1 MKHYGRIVMAALAMY
16 ALVCAVLLLV
26 GGAQMLSAGQG
37 EGLLLGLALM
47 LPFALGGLWYWRYGQ
62 RHSASFVS
70 VTTGLLVIICA
81 GLGSYVAGFLA
92 SFAVHG
98 VEAQANDVARLA
110 WPAQPIMAC
119 AELPVVSSLLPYV
132 PIVVLLAYC
141 GIAARDAMR
150 YRQRSHTK
158 KSGSQDN
165 LQAKKVEPVKGR
177 M

>member
-26 GGAQMLSAGQG
+26 GGVQMLSASQG

-70 VTTGLLVIICA
+70 VTTGLLVVILA
-81 GLGSYVAGFLA
+81 GLGSYVAGFLV

-98 VEAQANDVARLA
+98 VEVQANDVARLA
-110 WPAQPIMAC
+110 WPAQPIIAC
-119 AELPVVSSLLPYV
+119 AELPVVSSLLPCA
-132 PIVVLLAYC
+132 PIVALLTYC
-141 GIAARDAMR
+141 GIAARDGMR

-165 LQAKKVEPVKGR
+165 LQPKKMESVEGR
-177 M
+177 I

>member
-1 MKHYGRIVMAALAMY
+1 MRRYARVVIAALVMY
-16 ALVCAVLLLV
+16 ALVCVVLLLV
-26 GGAQMLSAGQG
+26 GGILMLSASHG

-70 VTTGLLVIICA
+70 VTTGLLVVILA
-81 GLGSYVAGFLA
+81 GFGSYVVGFLV

-110 WPAQPIMAC
+110 WPAQPIMAF

-132 PIVVLLAYC
+132 PIAALLAYC
-141 GIAARDAMR
+141 GIAARDGMR

-165 LQAKKVEPVKGR
+165 LQPKKMESVEGR
-177 M
+177 I

>member
-26 GGAQMLSAGQG
+26 GGAQMLSASHG
-37 EGLLLGLALM
+37 EGLLLGLALV
-47 LPFALGGLWYWRYGQ
+47 LSYVLGGLWYWRYGR
-62 RHSASFVS
+62 RHGASFVG

-81 GLGSYVAGFLA
+81 GLGSYVAGFLV

-110 WPAQPIMAC
+110 WPAQPIMAF
-119 AELPVVSSLLPYV
+119 AELPAVSSLLPYM
-132 PIVVLLAYC
+132 PIVVLLFYC

-150 YRQRSHTK
+150 YIQKHHIKTPDSHN
-158 KSGSQDN
+158 N
-165 LQAKKVEPVKGR
+165 LQAKKV
-177 M
+177 

>member
-1 MKHYGRIVMAALAMY
+1 MKHYARVVIAALIMY
-16 ALVCAVLLLV
+16 ALVCVVLLLV

-70 VTTGLLVIICA
+70 VTTGLLVVILA
-81 GLGSYVAGFLA
+81 GLGSYVADFLV

-110 WPAQPIMAC
+110 WPAQPIMAFV
-119 AELPVVSSLLPYV
+119 ELPTVSILLPYV

-150 YRQRSHTK
+150 YIQKHRTKTPDSHN
-158 KSGSQDN
+158 N
-165 LQAKKVEPVKGR
+165 LQAKKV
-177 M
+177 

>member
-26 GGAQMLSAGQG
+26 GGAQMLSTSRG
-37 EGLLLGLALM
+37 EGLLFGLALM
-47 LPFALGGLWYWRYGQ
+47 LPFALGGPWYWRYG
-62 RHSASFVS
+62 RRRGASFVG

-81 GLGSYVAGFLA
+81 GLGSYVGGFLT

-98 VEAQANDVARLA
+98 VEAQANDIARLA

-150 YRQRSHTK
+150 YIQKHHAKTPDSHN
-158 KSGSQDN
+158 N
-165 LQAKKVEPVKGR
+165 LQAKKV
-177 M
+177 

>member
-26 GGAQMLSAGQG
+26 GGVQMLSVSHS
-37 EGLLLGLALM
+37 EGLLLGLTLI
-47 LPFALGGLWYWRYGQ
+47 LPFALGGLWYWRYGR
-62 RHSASFVS
+62 RHGASFVG
-70 VTTGLLVIICA
+70 VTTGLLVVILA

-98 VEAQANDVARLA
+98 VEAQASDVARLA
-110 WPAQPIMAC
+110 WPAQPIMTC

-141 GIAARDAMR
+141 GIAARDGIR

-158 KSGSQDN
+158 KPGSQNN
-165 LQAKKVEPVKGR
+165 LQAKKV
-177 M
+177 

>member
-1 MKHYGRIVMAALAMY
+1 MKHYGRIVVAALAMY

-26 GGAQMLSAGQG
+26 GGAQMLSTSRG
-37 EGLLLGLALM
+37 EGLLFGLALM
-47 LPFALGGLWYWRYGQ
+47 LPFALGGLWYWRYGR
-62 RHSASFVS
+62 RHGASFVG

-110 WPAQPIMAC
+110 WPAQPIMAF

-165 LQAKKVEPVKGR
+165 LQAKKVESVEGR
-177 M
+177 I

>member
-1 MKHYGRIVMAALAMY
+1 MKHYGRIVVAALAMY

-26 GGAQMLSAGQG
+26 GGAQMLSASRG

-70 VTTGLLVIICA
+70 VTTGLLVVILA
-81 GLGSYVAGFLA
+81 GLGSYIAGFLA

-98 VEAQANDVARLA
+98 VEAQASDIARLA

-132 PIVVLLAYC
+132 PIVILLAYC
-141 GIAARDAMR
+141 GVAARDTVR
-150 YRQRSHTK
+150 YKQKHRTK
-158 KSGSQDN
+158 TPDGHNN
-165 LQAKKVEPVKGR
+165 LQAKKVESVEGR
-177 M
+177 I

>member
-1 MKHYGRIVMAALAMY
+1 MKHYARVVIAALIMY
-16 ALVCAVLLLV
+16 ALVCVVLLLV
-26 GGAQMLSAGQG
+26 GGILMLSASRG
-37 EGLLLGLALM
+37 EGLLFGLALM

-70 VTTGLLVIICA
+70 VTTGLLVVILA

-110 WPAQPIMAC
+110 WPAQPIMAF
-119 AELPVVSSLLPYV
+119 AELPAVSSLLPYV
-132 PIVVLLAYC
+132 PIVILLAYC

-150 YRQRSHTK
+150 YIQKHHAKTPDSHN
-158 KSGSQDN
+158 N
-165 LQAKKVEPVKGR
+165 LQAKKV
-177 M
+177 

>member
-1 MKHYGRIVMAALAMY
+1 MKRYTRVVIAALVMY
-16 ALVCAVLLLV
+16 ALVCVVLLLV
-26 GGAQMLSAGQG
+26 GGILMLSASRG
-37 EGLLLGLALM
+37 EGLLFGLALM

-70 VTTGLLVIICA
+70 ATTGLLVVILA

-110 WPAQPIMAC
+110 WPAQPIIAC

-132 PIVVLLAYC
+132 PIAALLTYC
-141 GIAARDAMR
+141 GVAACDTMR
-150 YRQRSHTK
+150 YIQKHRTKTPDSHN
-158 KSGSQDN
+158 N
-165 LQAKKVEPVKGR
+165 LQAKKV
-177 M
+177 

>member
-1 MKHYGRIVMAALAMY
+1 MRRYGRVVIAALVMY
-16 ALVCAVLLLV
+16 ALVCVVLLLV
-26 GGAQMLSAGQG
+26 GGVIMLSASRG

-47 LPFALGGLWYWRYGQ
+47 LPFTLGGLWYWRYGQ
-62 RHSASFVS
+62 RHSAGFVS
-70 VTTGLLVIICA
+70 VTTGLLVVILA
-81 GLGSYVAGFLA
+81 GLGSYVVGFLV

-119 AELPVVSSLLPYV
+119 AELPAVSSILPYV

-150 YRQRSHTK
+150 YIQKHHAKTPD
-158 KSGSQDN
+158 GHNN
-165 LQAKKVEPVKGR
+165 LQAKKV
-177 M
+177 

>member
-26 GGAQMLSAGQG
+26 GGAQMLSASQG
-37 EGLLLGLALM
+37 EGLLLGLALV
-47 LPFALGGLWYWRYGQ
+47 LPYVLGGLWYWRYGR
-62 RHSASFVS
+62 RHGTSFVG
-70 VTTGLLVIICA
+70 VTAGLLVIICA

-132 PIVVLLAYC
+132 PIVILLAYC
-141 GIAARDAMR
+141 GIAAHDTMR
-150 YRQRSHTK
+150 YIQKHRTKTPDSHN
-158 KSGSQDN
+158 N
-165 LQAKKVEPVKGR
+165 LQVKKVESVEGR
-177 M
+177 I

>member
-1 MKHYGRIVMAALAMY
+1 MKHYARVVIAALIMY
-16 ALVCAVLLLV
+16 ALVCVVLLLV

-47 LPFALGGLWYWRYGQ
+47 LPSALGGLWYWRYGQ

-70 VTTGLLVIICA
+70 VTTGLLVVILT

-98 VEAQANDVARLA
+98 VEAQASDVARLA

-132 PIVVLLAYC
+132 PIAVLLFYC

-150 YRQRSHTK
+150 YRQKHHIKTPDSHN
-158 KSGSQDN
+158 N
-165 LQAKKVEPVKGR
+165 LQAKKV
-177 M
+177 

>member
-16 ALVCAVLLLV
+16 TLVCAVLLLV
-26 GGAQMLSAGQG
+26 GGVQMLSASHS

-70 VTTGLLVIICA
+70 ATTGLLVVILA

-98 VEAQANDVARLA
+98 VEAQASDVARLA
-110 WPAQPIMAC
+110 WPAQPIMAF
-119 AELPVVSSLLPYV
+119 AELPAVSSLLPYV
-132 PIVVLLAYC
+132 PIVVLLAYYS
-141 GIAARDAMR
+141 IAARDGMR

-158 KSGSQDN
+158 KPDSQDN
-165 LQAKKVEPVKGR
+165 LQAKKVEPVEGR

>member
-26 GGAQMLSAGQG
+26 GGAQMLSASHG
-37 EGLLLGLALM
+37 EGLLLGLALV
-47 LPFALGGLWYWRYGQ
+47 LSYVLGGLWYWRYGR
-62 RHSASFVS
+62 RHGASFVG

-110 WPAQPIMAC
+110 WPAQPIMAF
-119 AELPVVSSLLPYV
+119 AELPAVSSLLPYV

-150 YRQRSHTK
+150 YIQKHRAKTTDSHN
-158 KSGSQDN
+158 N
-165 LQAKKVEPVKGR
+165 LQAKKVEPVEGR
-177 M
+177 I

>member
-26 GGAQMLSAGQG
+26 GGAQMLSTSRG
-37 EGLLLGLALM
+37 EGLLFGLALM
-47 LPFALGGLWYWRYGQ
+47 LPFALGGPWYWRYG
-62 RHSASFVS
+62 RRRGASFVG

-110 WPAQPIMAC
+110 WPAQPIMAF

-132 PIVVLLAYC
+132 PIAALLTYC
-141 GIAARDAMR
+141 GVAACDTMR
-150 YRQRSHTK
+150 YIQKHRTKTPDSHN
-158 KSGSQDN
+158 N
-165 LQAKKVEPVKGR
+165 LQAKKV
-177 M
+177 

>member
-26 GGAQMLSAGQG
+26 GGILMLSASRG
-37 EGLLLGLALM
+37 EGLLFGLALM

-62 RHSASFVS
+62 RYSASFVS
-70 VTTGLLVIICA
+70 VTTGLLVVILA
-81 GLGSYVAGFLA
+81 GLGSYVAGFLV

-98 VEAQANDVARLA
+98 VEAQASDVARLA

-119 AELPVVSSLLPYV
+119 VELPAVSSLLPYV

-141 GIAARDAMR
+141 GIAARDGMR
-150 YRQRSHTK
+150 YRQRYHTK
-158 KSGSQDN
+158 KPDSQNN
-165 LQAKKVEPVKGR
+165 LQAKKV
-177 M
+177 

>member
-26 GGAQMLSAGQG
+26 GGILMLSASRG
-37 EGLLLGLALM
+37 EGLLFGLALM

-70 VTTGLLVIICA
+70 ATTGLLVVILA
-81 GLGSYVAGFLA
+81 GFGSYVVGFLV

-110 WPAQPIMAC
+110 WPAQPIMAF
-119 AELPVVSSLLPYV
+119 AELPAVSSLLPYV
-132 PIVVLLAYC
+132 PIVVLLFYC
-141 GIAARDAMR
+141 GIAACDAMR

-165 LQAKKVEPVKGR
+165 LQAKKV
-177 M
+177 